1 MSNVVTHPVREENLP
16 AGLASRHSGSY
27 QLRLEKPGGERRPK
41 GGAFTELP
49 RARIRRYSIQ
59 GISTL
64 QGQART
70 RIRQIQPQARVGI
83 RSFLDG
89 PQLYAR

>member
-16 AGLASRHSGSY
+16 AGLASRTAAAASCDWRSLG
-27 QLRLEKPGGERRPK
+27 RERRPK

-64 QGQART
+64 QVQAGNVF
-70 RIRQIQPQARVGI
+70 QPSPEAG
-83 RSFLDG
+83 
-89 PQLYAR
+89 